1 LIISL
6 ILEGYHSKGIE
17 FFLKLYKSQDLLKMN
32 LNFDTLMNKTCFK
45 YLIEENKLEI
55 INLLLIYGLRLDQLL
70 KYTSPLVSEK
80 KIKFDKTYI
89 NKLFLECI
97 SKRNLD
103 YVEKL
108 LYHNPDTNYVDNNG
122 FTALHYAC
130 QKNYTTIIPMLITE
144 KNANLKNKDN
154 YSPFMMALKEKHYD
168 CALNILKSDYY
179 IYIDFNHDNIYDIH
193 SFLLYLINNKYKT
206 DLIMKLLRQNNVNNH
221 LTGLKRKTM
230 LKVLL
235 ILIENRKYED
245 IKYILDNYKNYEP
258 PVMLECKEK
267 DFDFVINLLS
277 VENIDMNIFNI
288 NKNDLIAYM
297 IKNRIKN
304 EKAFKWLL
312 EKGAVISL
320 RFFKSN
326 INKIVGNESFIQ
338 SIKTNGFLISNI
350 SKYNKINNI
359 KYPIIFSIQ
368 YKFINLLEKLLDYYD
383 TVNEKDENGKPCIFY
398 AIENNDEKYF
408 NVLIN
413 SNKVCIE
420 EKDNKGRTALDYA
433 MKLNKRN
440 ISKLIIYKYVDIYEK
455 DLNNNKNFK
464 RIINSKFSIIYNKL
478 MKFKHIN
485 YSYIY
490 NTIIQHSNNKNNNL
504 QSNSINKISIVTNN
518 KKNIEININDNF
530 EICKDNMFN
539 LRKNIINNIID
550 DTNYEIYK
558 SNIIREKE
566 NIIKNTIDETDKE
579 NKQSNENNITDVK
592 NVDIMEDI
600 ENSKFKNIK
609 NNNSKNDDF
618 ENINNTIVY
627 KINENNNIINEYID
641 NNTEYYISND
651 DDDITDEFKSIDD
664 DDITDEFKSIDDDD
678 ITNEFKSIDDD
689 DITDEFKC
697 IDDYDITDEF
707 KSIDDD
713 DITDEFKSIDDDDIT
728 DEFKCIDDDDITD
741 EFKSIDDND
750 ITDEFKSI
758 DDSIITEEIECIESS
773 TISHENES
781 TEIKFKENLE
791 NNEINIENKIN
802 IDENNI
808 INSRHKDCNSEEN
821 NDEIS
826 KIINFNENFEH
837 KLFDNDENFYTYPEL
852 HYSCIVSNQKIIEL
866 MMINYEED
874 INIQC
879 GKYKFTPLMI
889 LIYLEKYDCAQ
900 VLLEK
905 SSNLDVNVI
914 DIYENTPLIYMI
926 KYGKINENIYELL
939 IKKGAY
945 INIALFSNDM
955 FINQICKNEI
965 FIKLLLDKTIKIK
978 NEKDKIDIIEQPLIF
993 AVKYNIKK
1001 LVKILIKHK
1010 ADINEIFHD
1019 GNTPLLQAIEDNNI
1033 VIVKELIN
1041 NGVNLMQPNNDEIT
1055 PLEMAKINNYDEIV
1069 ALIERRIY
1077 DNYSQIPSFYY
1088 NNKYDKASSNYNDE
1102 LMINQLLLLK
1112 AIREDSLKKAKQLI
1126 QCTGI
1131 DVNYEHKNGITPL
1144 LYAIHLN
1151 KLKFVNFLISFRAN
1165 VDIKNKNGIT
1175 PIYYA
1180 LQKGNIDIVK
1190 ILIVQI
1196 QKYNNDDNFR
1206 QIIDREFNNDNILTF
1221 RYIINNKNK
1230 SPKKTEQ
1237 INNTIN
1243 RFKLKSNMLLMN
1255 NINKNHMLNYNK
1267 YKNIINYNS
1276 INNDDDTSFTN

>member
-1 LIISL
+1 M
-6 ILEGYHSKGIE
+6 
-17 FFLKLYKSQDLLKMN
+17 FKSQKLLKAN
-32 LNFDTLMNKTCFK
+32 LNSNTEKNDKCYK
-45 YLIEENKLEI
+45 YLIEENKVDI
-55 INLLLIYGLRLDQLL
+55 INLLLIYGLNLDKLL
-70 KYTSPLVSEK
+70 EYSNKE
-80 KIKFDKTYI
+80 IFNFDKTYI
-89 NKLFLECI
+89 NKLLLECL
-97 SKRNLD
+97 SKGKLD

-108 LYHNPDTNYVDNNG
+108 LSNYADRNYIDDNG

-144 KNANLKNKDN
+144 KNVNLKNKDN
-154 YSPFMMALKEKHYD
+154 YSPFMMALKEKYHD
-168 CALNILKSDYY
+168 CALAILTSNYY
-179 IYIDFNHDNIYDIH
+179 INIDFQDDTSDEIN
-193 SFLLYLINNKYKT
+193 SFLLYLINNNIKT
-206 DLIMKLLRQNNVNNH
+206 DLIMKVLKQNDVNNH
-221 LTGLKRKTM
+221 LTVLERKTL
-230 LKVLL
+230 LKILL
-235 ILIENRKYED
+235 KLIENQKYED
-245 IKYILDNYKNYEP
+245 IKYFIDNCKDIIYEKLDNNKSILMYAAQYCIEKHEILDLLIGYNDNRNSIDDYGFTALHYACKFNNVMAISKLATKENVNLKCKNNET
-258 PVMLECKEK
+258 PVLIACNEK
-267 DFDFVINLLS
+267 NFNCAISLLF
-277 VENIDMNIFNI
+277 VENIDINISDT
-288 NKNDLIAYM
+288 NKNDFIASM
-297 IKNRIKN
+297 IKNKIEN
-304 EKAFKWLL
+304 EKIFKWLL
-312 EKGAVISL
+312 EEGAIISW

-326 INKIVGNESFIQ
+326 IDKIVGNESFLQ

-350 SKYNKINNI
+350 SKSIKIKNI
-359 KYPIIFSIQ
+359 KYPVIFSIQ

-651 DDDITDEFKSIDD
+651 DDDITDEFK
-664 DDITDEFKSIDDDD
+664 
-678 ITNEFKSIDDD
+678 
-689 DITDEFKC
+689 C
-697 IDDYDITDEF
+697 IDDY
-707 KSIDDD
+707 
-713 DITDEFKSIDDDDIT
+713 
-728 DEFKCIDDDDITD
+728 
-741 EFKSIDDND
+741 D

-905 SSNLDVNVI
+905 SSNLDVNVK
-914 DIYENTPLIYMI
+914 DIYGNTPLIYMI

-945 INIALFSNDM
+945 INIALFSNYM

-993 AVKYNIKK
+993 AVKYNIIK

-1010 ADINEIFHD
+1010 ADINEISHD